1 MKYERRLYITR
12 PKKRNE
18 RKGKEKGKHVAREE
32 ETERADM
39 AFTQSIVAYKN
50 IKCPCV
56 LGIKSCVRPI
66 NSFLMHTATHTRA
79 RHV

>member
-1 MKYERRLYITR
+1 MKYERRLYIPGR
-12 PKKRNE
+12 KKE
-18 RKGKEKGKHVAREE
+18 TKEKEKKKGKHVAREE

-39 AFTQSIVAYKN
+39 AFTQSILAYKN